1 MLRYLVKYKK
11 EKKKKPILPSKLPKV
26 TVQLPLYNEY
36 YVVERLLKCIT
47 ALEYPKNK
55 IQIQV
60 LDDSIDES
68 LILTRNLVRKYQKK
82 DVQIE
87 IITRKNRKG
96 FKSLLYTKTCRF
108 KKLFLFF

>member
-1 MLRYLVKYKK
+1 MIFIYSLTQLNMLRYLLKHKK
-11 EKKKKPILPSKLPKV
+11 GKKKKPLLPIQLPKV
-26 TVQLPLYNEY
+26 TIQLPLYNEY

-68 LILTRNLVRKYQKK
+68 LILTKNLVSKYQKK
-82 DVQIE
+82 DIPIE
-87 IITRKNRKG
+87 LITRKKE
-96 FKSLLYTKTCRF
+96 
-108 KKLFLFF
+108 

>member
-1 MLRYLVKYKK
+1 MT
-11 EKKKKPILPSKLPKV
+11 I
-26 TVQLPLYNEY
+26 QLPLYNEY

-68 LILTRNLVRKYQKK
+68 LILTKNLVSKYQKK
-82 DVQIE
+82 DIPIE
-87 IITRKNRKG
+87 LITRKKE
-96 FKSLLYTKTCRF
+96 
-108 KKLFLFF
+108 

>member
-1 MLRYLVKYKK
+1 MLRYLLKH
-11 EKKKKPILPSKLPKV
+11 KKKKKETFASNSTTKGDN
-26 TVQLPLYNEY
+26 TAPLYNEY

-68 LILTRNLVRKYQKK
+68 LILLN
-82 DVQIE
+82 
-87 IITRKNRKG
+87 
-96 FKSLLYTKTCRF
+96 
-108 KKLFLFF
+108 